1 MRITLKKKLIALSI
15 LPVLLASIIITVTS
29 VSKLSTSIEN
39 EYANTL
45 KTAAES
51 YNAVLNET
59 DGDYLQGEAGNIL
72 KGDKNL
78 SDPDTI
84 YETVD
89 SLNNAT
95 GIEYTLFYGDTR
107 MTTSITDTAGA
118 RLVGTKA
125 SDEVSSECLKGGN
138 DYHSFKTYIN
148 DIRYATYYIPLKN
161 SDGNIVGMVFAGKP
175 YTDAYNTIISAIIS
189 LISISAVILIICII
203 AAAIIANNICKKIN
217 SSVNAVKTMA
227 GKDLTGKIEVTGN
240 DELTDMGNELVSFK
254 NSLKN
259 SLSEIGKESGNL
271 QATSKS
277 LSEMSGTSADTSAN
291 ISQAMTDIAKGA
303 VSQAEQLTD
312 ATTEVVNISEA
323 LQSINT
329 DMQNLAESSSIMKDI
344 STESAGSINELVEA
358 DKKTNEALS
367 FVETSVT
374 DTKNSVEKIQS
385 ATKLISEIASQT
397 NLLSLNASIEA
408 ARAGDAGKGFA
419 VVAEEIGKLAEQSA
433 ESAKEIK
440 IISENLKND
449 SDKTVDN
456 VSETLTTVSK
466 QKKILQTT
474 VEAFAEIQKNTE
486 SILEKVNIIVKN
498 TENCSTSCAKV
509 QDTISSLSAISEE
522 NAAGCEETTASM
534 ETLGHINGE
543 IANSAKALKDL
554 SSKLDVL
561 VKEYQ
566 LEKR

>member
-1 MRITLKKKLIALSI
+1 M
-15 LPVLLASIIITVTS
+15 
-29 VSKLSTSIEN
+29 
-39 EYANTL
+39 
-45 KTAAES
+45 
-51 YNAVLNET
+51 
-59 DGDYLQGEAGNIL
+59 
-72 KGDKNL
+72 
-78 SDPDTI
+78 I
-84 YETVD
+84 Y
-89 SLNNAT
+89 
-95 GIEYTLFYGDTR
+95 
-107 MTTSITDTAGA
+107 
-118 RLVGTKA
+118 
-125 SDEVSSECLKGGN
+125 
-138 DYHSFKTYIN
+138 
-148 DIRYATYYIPLKN
+148 
-161 SDGNIVGMVFAGKP
+161 
-175 YTDAYNTIISAIIS
+175 
-189 LISISAVILIICII
+189 
-203 AAAIIANNICKKIN
+203 
-217 SSVNAVKTMA
+217 
-227 GKDLTGKIEVTGN
+227 
-240 DELTDMGNELVSFK
+240 
-254 NSLKN
+254 
-259 SLSEIGKESGNL
+259 
-271 QATSKS
+271 
-277 LSEMSGTSADTSAN
+277 
-291 ISQAMTDIAKGA
+291 
-303 VSQAEQLTD
+303 
-312 ATTEVVNISEA
+312 
-323 LQSINT
+323 
-329 DMQNLAESSSIMKDI
+329 
-344 STESAGSINELVEA
+344 
-358 DKKTNEALS
+358 EALS

-554 SSKLDVL
+554 ASKLDVL